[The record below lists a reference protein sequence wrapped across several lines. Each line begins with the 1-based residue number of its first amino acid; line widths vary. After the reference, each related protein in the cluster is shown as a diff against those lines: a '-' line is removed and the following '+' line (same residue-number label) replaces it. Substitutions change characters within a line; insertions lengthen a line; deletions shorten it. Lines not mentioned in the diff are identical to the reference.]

1 MSVLAGFTAV
11 LLSPHTKKGK
21 KPPRGS
27 DLYQTR
33 KQAKKQQDLDKKK
46 AEYRDIMA
54 DVRGKSY
61 ALGGGIKGEK
71 TIQEIW
77 AEKKAAKNGDA

>member
-1 MSVLAGFTAV
+1 MSVLAGFTAA

-21 KPPRGS
+21 RPPKGS

-33 KQAKKQQDLDKKK
+33 KQAKKQQDLDQKK
-46 AEYRDIMA
+46 AEYAEIMA

-71 TIQEIW
+71 SIAEVM
-77 AEKKAAKNGDA
+77 AEKRAAKNGDA

>member
-21 KPPRGS
+21 KPPKGS

-33 KQAKKQQDLDKKK
+33 KQAKKQQDLDRKK
-46 AEYRDIMA
+46 AEYAEIMA

-61 ALGGGIKGEK
+61 ALAGGIKDSR
-71 TIQEIW
+71 TIAEVM
-77 AEKKAAKNGDA
+77 AEKNAAKNGDA

>member
-11 LLSPHTKKGK
+11 LFSPHTKKGK
-21 KPPRGS
+21 KPPEGK

-33 KQAKKQQDLDKKK
+33 KQAKKQKDLDRKK
-46 AEYRDIMA
+46 AEYQEIMA

-61 ALGGGIKGEK
+61 ALAGGIKGTQTIAEVMREK
-71 TIQEIW
+71 R
-77 AEKKAAKNGDA
+77 EKGEV

>member
-1 MSVLAGFTAV
+1 M

-21 KPPRGS
+21 KPPKGS

-46 AEYRDIMA
+46 AEYAEIMGS
-54 DVRGKSY
+54 VRGKSY
-61 ALGGGIKGEK
+61 ALGSGIKSSK

-77 AEKKAAKNGDA
+77 AEKKAAREAG